1 MILTMA
7 VFYVILFFGYEKS
20 IKNFFSGGGE
30 KMKGGGGV

>member
-20 IKNFFSGGGE
+20 IKNFFFGGKRNE
-30 KMKGGGGV
+30 KV

>member
-20 IKNFFSGGGE
+20 IKNFFLGGKKRNE
-30 KMKGGGGV
+30 NV